1 MGRFLWAR
9 AAAARATR
17 AVGTGGRRCW
27 RGGRVAGAAVVAVA
41 IAGWPGPAPLA
52 GWPGAPG
59 AAPVW
64 AGDDWCEVDPLVVIR
79 TPGGRLVP
87 VYYVS
92 GALGLEHAA
101 TLLLATKAY
110 TAEPAGGK
118 TWVTVRVTVPDDVF
132 GTAFPTRL
140 TVSEGPLGTLTV
152 YDRTTGTSGSPMTA
166 RFFLDVP

>member
-1 MGRFLWAR
+1 M
-9 AAAARATR
+9 
-17 AVGTGGRRCW
+17 GTGGRGAGDA
-27 RGGRVAGAAVVAVA
+27 GGGDGGPGRWPAPLAGATVFAVA

-79 TPGGRLVP
+79 TPAGRLVP

-92 GALGLEHAA
+92 GALGAEHAA
-101 TLLLATKAY
+101 TLLLAAKAY
-110 TAEPAGGK
+110 TAAPAGNK
-118 TWVTVRVTVPDDVF
+118 TRVIVRVTVPDDLF
-132 GTAFPTRL
+132 AKAFPTRL

-152 YDRTTGTSGSPMTA
+152 YARTEGTSGAPMEA
-166 RFFLDVP
+166 HFFLDAP